1 MGLTDP
7 HSEKKSC
14 FVSILYG
21 SPSPGSLQQLQL
33 LEMDLNGF
41 QLLQSAQF
49 NNTYCWGFTSSRK
62 IYINK

>member
-14 FVSILYG
+14 FVSILNG
-21 SPSPGSLQQLQL
+21 SPGSLQQLQL
-33 LEMDLNGF
+33 FEMDLNGF

-49 NNTYCWGFTSSRK
+49 NNTYC
-62 IYINK
+62 

>member
-49 NNTYCWGFTSSRK
+49 NNTYC
-62 IYINK
+62 